1 MKLNISYLNVRIIFK
16 KKTKTVYIHQINLT
30 QYIDH
35 TTSKYIMGEMKIN
48 TMRETNL
55 KLNKNALPGID
66 MFDYI

>member
-1 MKLNISYLNVRIIFK
+1 MLFHIILKKMKTFGIN
-16 KKTKTVYIHQINLT
+16 QINLT
-30 QYIDH
+30 HYIIH
-35 TTSKYIMGEMKIN
+35 ENKQIYMGETKIN